1 MVGRFDSSWVLY
13 NDVVASKLILNKLKL
28 PFSLE
33 VGSPTKLGGGSLLLP
48 HEQICWN
55 IESEMGGTTFRYRKC
70 PLTILRFLAVFEE
83 TFLGLEVQS

>member
-48 HEQICWN
+48 LEQICWN
-55 IESEMGGTTFRYRKC
+55 IESEMGGTIFRYQKR
-70 PLTILRFLAVFEE
+70 PLAILRFLAVFEE